1 MSPSSAPPGAAT
13 RRLAERLEALG
24 PVVVAFSGGVD
35 SSLLTHLARGVLG
48 RDAVLAVTADS
59 ASLATGELDHC
70 SALCRD
76 WDVDWLAV
84 DTDELTDDRY
94 VANGADRCARCKWAL
109 MDAVDPIATRR
120 GATVVLGVNVDDLG
134 DYRPGQHAAA
144 QRGARFP
151 MVEAGLTK
159 ADVRAAARERSL
171 SVWDR
176 PAMPCLASR
185 VPYGT
190 PVDVTVLA
198 RVDRAELA
206 VRALGF
212 RDLRVRHLGTTAR
225 LEVPLDEVPDALA
238 LRTTIDEQLTAVG
251 YDTVVIDPDGLRSGN
266 LNDALDPS
274 DRVGPAVAP
283 T

>member
-1 MSPSSAPPGAAT
+1 MSPSSAPLGAAT

-35 SSLLTHLARGVLG
+35 SSLLTHVARGVLG

-59 ASLATGELDHC
+59 PSLATGELDHC
-70 SALCRD
+70 SALCRE
-76 WDVDWLAV
+76 WDVEWLPV
-84 DTDELTDDRY
+84 DTDELTDERY
-94 VANGADRCARCKWAL
+94 VANGADRCARCKSAL
-109 MDAVDPIATRR
+109 MDAVEPIARRR
-120 GATVVLGVNVDDLG
+120 GAVVVLGVNVDDLG
-134 DYRPGQHAAA
+134 DHRPGQHAAA

-185 VPYGT
+185 VPYGS

-212 RDLRVRHLGTTAR
+212 RELRVRHLGTTAR

-238 LRTTIDEQLTAVG
+238 LRTTIDEQLAAVG

-266 LNDALDPS
+266 LNDALALSEPGGS
-274 DRVGPAVAP
+274 AAAP